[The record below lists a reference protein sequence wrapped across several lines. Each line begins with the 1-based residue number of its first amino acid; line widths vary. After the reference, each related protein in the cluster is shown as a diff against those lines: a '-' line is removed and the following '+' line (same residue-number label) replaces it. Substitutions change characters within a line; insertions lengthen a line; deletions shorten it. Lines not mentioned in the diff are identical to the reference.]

1 MISII
6 ITGAA
11 GGIGVETVSAM
22 SDAETQLICVDG
34 DADKLSALETI
45 SRNLPGQY
53 VFVQSNL
60 SSQSECAETLKP
72 IKGQLCGLIHLAGV
86 FERDLDYDETTY
98 NRAIQNNLT
107 NAYDMAGVVGE
118 NIDQSLAGSMVF
130 VASLAFTRGSSNFVA
145 YSASKGGIVGMTRA
159 LSRRYAPGIRVNA
172 LSPGI
177 IDTPMPAA
185 IIAERGQAAI
195 DEIPLGRFG
204 QPREVASVIQFLMSP
219 AASYITGQNIFVDGG
234 VNNS

>member
-1 MISII
+1 MKSIV

-11 GGIGVETVSAM
+11 GGIGVETISAM
-22 SDAETQLICVDG
+22 AHADIQLICVDG
-34 DADKLSALETI
+34 DKDKLSALE
-45 SRNLPGQY
+45 SHCASLPGQ
-53 VFVQSNL
+53 FDFIH
-60 SSQSECAETLKP
+60 SSLQNQTECEATLAP
-72 IKGQLCGLIHLAGV
+72 VTGQLNGLIHLAGV
-86 FERDLDYDETTY
+86 FERDQDYDQTTY
-98 NRAIQNNLT
+98 QRAIQNNLT
-107 NAYDMAGVVGE
+107 NAYDMAGVIGE
-118 NIDQSLAGSMVF
+118 NIDKTVSGSMVF

-159 LSRRYAPGIRVNA
+159 LSRRYAPTIRVNA

-177 IDTPMPAA
+177 IDTPMPAQ
-185 IIAERGQAAI
+185 IIAERGQSAI

-204 QPREVASVIQFLMSP
+204 QPGEVASVIAFLMSS